1 MIYYMPYLWVL
12 YSAMSSLSLAR
23 WEYWPGR
30 SDGFWLVRE
39 VPGLALRGSGRPKYQ
54 RWNFCLVPGSHYTQA
69 KSPSASS
76 LLKAWGHGFSSDRAE
91 QLLAVHPQLRGV
103 FSTRRD
109 ALGILEGVL
118 FEPAPSGS
126 GLVDLA

>member
-1 MIYYMPYLWVL
+1 MP
-12 YSAMSSLSLAR
+12 SLSLAR

-54 RWNFCLVPGSHYTQA
+54 RWNFCLVNGSHYTSA
-69 KSPSASS
+69 RSPSVES
-76 LLKAWGHGFSSDRAE
+76 LFKAWGKGFSSDRAE
-91 QLLAVHPQLRGV
+91 QLLAVHSNLRGV

-118 FEPAPSGS
+118 SESAPPKSS
-126 GLVDLA
+126 LIDLA